1 MVLEKGVALDAIGE
15 RISGVPVCYSLRGAA
30 TIVVQLRESKRKCP
44 CKHQGRSEGKQNERE
59 IVTTKD

>member
-1 MVLEKGVALDAIGE
+1 MDAIGE